1 MGHSRRIRSIAAA
14 LAVASATLG
23 TAGAVGGATAARP
36 ITFASAPTGQ
46 GTVENVFKMDAD
58 GGNLRQLTNDGVSL
72 NAVLSPNGRW
82 IAYTKSFAGSGGW
95 TQWDLMLMRADGSG
109 KRRLT
114 RTGAATE
121 YPTSWSGDGTK
132 IVFTRLHDRDR
143 SKNGVFVVKAD
154 GSRLRRVLG
163 PRYRGADWSPAG
175 RQLVAI
181 LMGGGEPGR
190 RIVRI
195 NVDGTGRKILT
206 GKKWAVEGPRWSP
219 DGTQIVYTEERIN
232 TFTGSIIRVMNAD
245 GSAQRTL
252 ADTPGNDQYPDWS
265 PDGGSVVFW
274 EPAYPSKINK
284 VDVATGKVTKLRT
297 AYARDLSW

>member
-1 MGHSRRIRSIAAA
+1 MIRIITAGVA
-14 LAVASATLG
+14 LTFVALG
-23 TAGAVGGATAARP
+23 TAGSAAGGTAARP

-46 GTVENVFKMDAD
+46 STVENVFKMDAD
-58 GGNLRQLTNDGVSL
+58 GGNLRQLTKDGVSL

-82 IAYTKSFAGSGGW
+82 IAYTKTFASSGDR

-114 RTGAATE
+114 RTGAAIE
-121 YPTSWSGDGTK
+121 YPTSWSADGSK
-132 IVFTRLHDRDR
+132 IVFSRLHDRDG
-143 SKNGVFVVKAD
+143 SKNGVFVVKPD
-154 GSRLRRVLG
+154 GSRLRRLLG
-163 PRYRGADWSPAG
+163 PRYRSADWSPTG

-181 LMGGGEPGR
+181 LKGGDVGR
-190 RIVRI
+190 RVVRI

-206 GKKWAVEGPRWSP
+206 GKTWPVEGPRWSP
-219 DGTQIVYTEERIN
+219 DGKQIVYTEERTN
-232 TFTGSIIRVMNAD
+232 TFTGSVIQVMNAD
-245 GSAQRTL
+245 GSAKRLL

-265 PDGGSVVFW
+265 PDGSSVVFW

-284 VDVATGKVTKLRT
+284 VNVATGRVTKLRT